1 MIKIAITPCIILGLA
16 IFRDY
21 FIRYQATNLQ
31 LNLFE
36 YFTVMIP
43 TIFNWIPVA
52 HTLIPWTIHKSI
64 LAIHGMILLPYNV
77 YQGIN
82 IQYSLIHYKGGHKYV
97 QKNCREAHYGI
108 AC

>member
-1 MIKIAITPCIILGLA
+1 MCAKCSLTERKESG
-16 IFRDY
+16 
-21 FIRYQATNLQ
+21 T
-31 LNLFE
+31 E